1 MKLLLLL
8 IGMVLI
14 LEGLPYVTF
23 PEAMRDW
30 LFRLSQTPAGQLR
43 LMGVVVVAIGLLLC
57 WIVQR
62 TDLFS
67 A

>member
-14 LEGLPYVTF
+14 LEGLPYATF

-30 LFRLSQTPAGQLR
+30 LVKISQMPAGQLR
-43 LMGVVVVAIGLLLC
+43 LMGIVVMAIGLLLC

-62 TDLFS
+62 TDLF
-67 A
+67 AA

>member
-30 LFRLSQTPAGQLR
+30 LARLSRMPVGQLR
-43 LMGVVVVAIGLLLC
+43 LMGLVVMAIGLLLC
-57 WIVQR
+57 WLVQR
-62 TDLFS
+62 SDLFS

>member
-30 LFRLSQTPAGQLR
+30 LARLSQMPAGQLR
-43 LMGVVVVAIGLLLC
+43 LMGLVVMAVGLLLC

-62 TDLFS
+62 TDLFGM
-67 A
+67 